1 MSYVGLQEYR
11 REKGGDEIVM
21 WDSMRWIVN
30 AGTNDTRQIRRFV
43 MHSQGKE
50 AKMMRWAVMVG
61 TLLFLAVFLV
71 PITQAADEVAYRVV
85 THNQKVE
92 TMEVGDVPGHVVGVA
107 EQPGIIFVMKGPA
120 SGEIGTRKGTTYFDS
135 VKGKGTFTG
144 YYVYTLPDGSTLVHK
159 ATGTS
164 KPEDGGK
171 RAAFEGTYEVAG
183 GTGRFAGMKG
193 KGTFQSERV
202 GSLQTGGDTYVD
214 IKGTE
219 WK

>member
-1 MSYVGLQEYR
+1 MHTQV
-11 REKGGDEIVM
+11 KG
-21 WDSMRWIVN
+21 
-30 AGTNDTRQIRRFV
+30 Q
-43 MHSQGKE
+43 
-50 AKMMRWAVMVG
+50 KMKRWATIIM
-61 TLLFLAVFLV
+61 TLLAMTVFLV

-92 TMEVGDVPGHVVGVA
+92 MMEVGDVPGHVVGII
-107 EQPGIIFVMKGPA
+107 EQPGLIFTTKGPA
-120 SGEIGTRKGTTYFDS
+120 SGEIGTRKGTTYFDN

-144 YYVYTLPDGSTLVHK
+144 YYVYTFPDGSTLVHK
-159 ATGTS
+159 ATGMAT
-164 KPEDGGK
+164 PEDGGK

-193 KGTFQSERV
+193 KGTFKAERV